1 MDGQKYSFKDVF
13 SLRIRLC
20 LLAVLLI
27 FILGFIFSP
36 ELKKQPAGDVPPPRP
51 PIPIVPDPDEV
62 VNIDEKP
69 ISDLDDALDRDVTE
83 DEELSEDEVEVEE
96 DIPFDNDKDA
106 DVKYGTP
113 IFIPH
118 DVKPKPLN
126 LDKVKFEYPRSMKML
141 GISGKVNLQLL
152 VDKKGNVRNVV
163 QMDSLHPTLDK
174 VAVENAWKIK
184 FSPAQQR
191 DKPVAVWYAFWV
203 EFKLK

>member
-69 ISDLDDALDRDVTE
+69 ISDLRW
-83 DEELSEDEVEVEE
+83 
-96 DIPFDNDKDA
+96 FK
-106 DVKYGTP
+106 
-113 IFIPH
+113 IFLRVGH
-118 DVKPKPLN
+118 FLVS
-126 LDKVKFEYPRSMKML
+126 YPS
-141 GISGKVNLQLL
+141 
-152 VDKKGNVRNVV
+152 
-163 QMDSLHPTLDK
+163 
-174 VAVENAWKIK
+174 
-184 FSPAQQR
+184 FS
-191 DKPVAVWYAFWV
+191 
-203 EFKLK
+203 